1 MGRCATASNRN
12 WLFLSDC
19 HWRLSPDPN
28 WSFLSDSIWL
38 ISPDPNSGLTVNEWC
53 SQNGYSKHQFYYWK
67 QIAKTAYVKSI
78 LPLESETTTVSTI
91 PDQKPL
97 ELYNLSESS
106 DNCPTE
112 PQTYHEASDHIS
124 VFFNDVRIDV
134 TTQATD
140 EFIARVI
147 KAVRY
152 A

>member
-1 MGRCATASNRN
+1 MTIKESTHQAKLAK
-12 WLFLSDC
+12 WLPLFQEQKA
-19 HWRLSPDPN
+19 
-28 WSFLSDSIWL
+28 
-38 ISPDPNSGLTVNEWC
+38 SGLTVNEWC

-67 QIAKTAYVKSI
+67 QIAKAAYVKSI
-78 LPLESETTTVSTI
+78 LPLKSESTTVPTI
-91 PDQKPL
+91 PDQKSL

-112 PQTYHEASDHIS
+112 PQPYHETSDHIS

-134 TTQATD
+134 TPQATD